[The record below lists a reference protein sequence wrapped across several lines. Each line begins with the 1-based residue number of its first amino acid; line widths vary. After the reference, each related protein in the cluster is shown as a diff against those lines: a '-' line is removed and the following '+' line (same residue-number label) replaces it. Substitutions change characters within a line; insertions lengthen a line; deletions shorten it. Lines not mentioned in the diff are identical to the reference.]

1 MRRLKEGH
9 GNKSEVTAAI
19 AQLKA
24 CKKALESTEKS
35 LSPPTKSLFD
45 KAGLEDLMK
54 RRFFVAPSFS
64 IYGGESNPTPHCMT
78 LCRGGWPV

>member
-1 MRRLKEGH
+1 M
-9 GNKSEVTAAI
+9 TAAV

-24 CKKALESTEKS
+24 CKKALENKEKS

-64 IYGGESNPTPHCMT
+64 IYGGKCIPTVHCMR
-78 LCRGGWPV
+78 LCV